1 MNDVPRERVRRLP
14 TRHHVYLFAC
24 VLVVEA
30 LNRAGSPRLVDAA
43 ARAFGGL
50 AYRVSV
56 RKRRRTEWAL
66 ARILGPLAPDE
77 RRRVVR
83 GTFDT
88 FWDETL
94 GFVPWRATRGP
105 AIDVVGAEHLE
116 AARAAGRGA
125 VLWESGF
132 FGRRNVAKQA
142 LQRAGF
148 AIHQVHDE
156 RHRAGFATDFQRSW
170 LSERVVLPYFA
181 ARERRFV
188 DEIIALPG
196 STSLAFTRRL
206 AEVLHRNALLC
217 ITADFPQGRRLV
229 TVPLCGEPKRFATG
243 MVSLARACGAP
254 LLPLFCVRERD
265 GRIRAI
271 VEPPVAIQPDGDR
284 DDGTD
289 AAVRGYAS
297 VLERYIR
304 RYPDQYRSWH
314 FPWWEPT

>member
-1 MNDVPRERVRRLP
+1 MTAVPRERVRRLP
-14 TRHHVYLFAC
+14 TRHHVYLFTCA
-24 VLVVEA
+24 LMVEA
-30 LNRAGSPRLVDAA
+30 LHRVGSPRLVDAA
-43 ARAFGGL
+43 ARGLGGL
-50 AYRVSV
+50 AYRASL
-56 RKRRRTEWAL
+56 RKRRRTEWGL
-66 ARILGPLAPDE
+66 ARILGPLPAGE
-77 RRRVVR
+77 RRRLVR

-94 GFVPWRATRGP
+94 GFVPWRAARGP
-105 AIDVVGAEHLE
+105 AIEVVGGEHLD

-142 LQRAGF
+142 LQRQGF
-148 AIHQVHDE
+148 AIHQVHDQ

-188 DEIIALPG
+188 AEIIALPG
-196 STSLAFTRRL
+196 TSSLAFTRAL
-206 AEVLHRNALLC
+206 AAVLQGNGILC

-254 LLPLFCVRERD
+254 LLPLFCVRESD
-265 GRIRAI
+265 GRIRVI
-271 VEPPVAIQPDGDR
+271 VEPPLAVESDGER
-284 DDGTD
+284 D
-289 AAVRGYAS
+289 AAAVATIGRYAS
-297 VLERYIR
+297 LLDRYLR

-314 FPWWEPT
+314 FPWWEPI